1 MKYLITESRLDEMI
15 DDYIT
20 NITGGVLE
28 LHKHPNAM
36 FDYVWWTDLEGRSIF
51 EGYNNNEGLSL
62 GVRED
67 IWNSVNRMF
76 SLSSNNTD
84 IAFLKWMFNYNGMKF
99 PSGVY
104 TFENEY

>member
-1 MKYLITESRLDEMI
+1 MKYLIAESRLNLLI
-15 DDYIT
+15 NDYI
-20 NITGGVLE
+20 NNLTGGVLE
-28 LHKHPNAM
+28 RHKHPNSAV
-36 FDYVWWTDLEGRSIF
+36 DYIWWTDLNDRSVF
-51 EGYNNNEGLSL
+51 EADDADEGLSL

-76 SLSSNNTD
+76 SLSSYETD

-104 TFENEY
+104 TFEAD